1 MNQDVD
7 QLVGEA
13 DKELQQMMQ
22 PMTEIYENRIA
33 KDYEQLA
40 KVICNL

>member
-1 MNQDVD
+1 
-7 QLVGEA
+7 
-13 DKELQQMMQ
+13 MMA

-40 KVICNL
+40 KVICNLQEKLDNADNVLLVRN